1 MAKVESVSVVVD
13 IPFDVKPGTV
23 ITRGDKLY
31 EIRSIESIEFV
42 TERIM
47 MINGTARV
55 SKLWTH

>member
-1 MAKVESVSVVVD
+1 MAKVESVSIAVD
-13 IPFDVKPGTV
+13 IPLDVKPGTV
-23 ITRGDKLY
+23 IKQASKLY

-55 SKLWTH
+55 TKV

>member
-1 MAKVESVSVVVD
+1 MAKVESISVAVD
-13 IPFDVKPGTV
+13 IPLDVKPGT
-23 ITRGDKLY
+23 IIKQAGKLY

-55 SKLWTH
+55 TKV